1 MLDHDFYETAR
12 RDWGPSGVSFPA
24 CYEGYKLT
32 RANLVLEGGA
42 MRSMFTAGV
51 VDVFMDHGL
60 FFDTTVG
67 VSAGALVGY
76 NYIAGQRGRCAYLN
90 LKYCNDWR
98 GLSLKSFVK
107 TGNAYGREFNFDL
120 IPNEFDP
127 FPYDAYRASKM
138 RLIAVSSNLDTG
150 EADYHEVI
158 EPKEEIPYLIA
169 TSSMPL
175 VSQVVEVDGKRL
187 VDGGTCDSIP
197 IAYSLMTG
205 SNKHVVVCTHPANY
219 VRKPEKLM
227 PLIRKKYE
235 DFPYF
240 VERYQNRHFEYNR
253 AKRALVRMHE
263 AGQAFLI
270 APEKPVEVSN
280 MEHDQEK
287 LMDLYEQGVAVATK
301 QLPQLLA
308 YLDTQDR

>member
-1 MLDHDFYETAR
+1 MLDQDFYEDAR
-12 RDWGPSGVSFPA
+12 RDWGPSNVSFPA
-24 CYEGYKLT
+24 SYEGHDLVA
-32 RANLVLEGGA
+32 ANLVLEGGA

-51 VDVFMDHGL
+51 VDVFMDNGL
-60 FFDTTVG
+60 FFDTTIG

-90 LKYCNDWR
+90 LKYCSDWR

-127 FPYDAYRASKM
+127 YPYEAFRASQM
-138 RLIAVSSNLDTG
+138 RLIAVSSNLETG

-158 EPKEEIPYLIA
+158 DPKEEIPYLIA

-175 VSQVVEVDGKRL
+175 VSQIVEVDGKQL

-197 IAYSLMTG
+197 IAYSIMTG
-205 SNKHVVVCTHPANY
+205 AAKHVVVCTHPADY

-227 PLIRKKYE
+227 PLIRKKY
-235 DFPYF
+235 DDYPYF
-240 VERYQNRHFEYNR
+240 IERSQNRHFDYNR
-253 AKRALVRMHE
+253 AKRALVRMHD
-263 AGQAFLI
+263 AGEAFLI
-270 APEKPVEVSN
+270 SPEKPIEVSN

-287 LMDLYEQGVAVATK
+287 LLDLYEQGVAVATK
-301 QLPQLLA
+301 QLGALKA
-308 YLDTQDR
+308 YLGI